1 MVFFGFGGVAGEEE
15 KGLVGDGRGKR
26 DGKWWLS
33 VRREI
38 KMRKGGFLLIWVD
51 GSCFFFPL
59 FFFGLCLWWLSVVD
73 LLEDLC
79 YRREINMTKS
89 MS

>member
-1 MVFFGFGGVAGEEE
+1 
-15 KGLVGDGRGKR
+15 
-26 DGKWWLS
+26 
-33 VRREI
+33 
-38 KMRKGGFLLIWVD
+38 MRKGGFLLIWVD
-51 GSCFFFPL
+51 GSWCFFC

-79 YRREINMTKS
+79 YSRVINMTKI